1 MTISVFFKKT
11 AMVKLAFLDRSMPA
25 QQHSNSL
32 PYMER
37 AYAQFN
43 RNLVSC
49 SLRESRMR
57 RVRGTKELIDSLSSS
72 PYSCTQ

>member
-32 PYMER
+32 PL
-37 AYAQFN
+37 N
-43 RNLVSC
+43 
-49 SLRESRMR
+49 
-57 RVRGTKELIDSLSSS
+57 
-72 PYSCTQ
+72 